1 MALLNK
7 FKYQGIEQYTYDN
20 RGEAEQKA
28 VELSKESFLII
39 SQVRHVNGNY
49 KVCNFH
55 SSLAYPNIVVS
66 IFRNG
71 KQLELV

>member
-1 MALLNK
+1 MTLLNK
-7 FKYQGIEQYTYDN
+7 FKYQDIEQYTYDN
-20 RGEAEQKA
+20 WEEAEQKA

-49 KVCNFH
+49 GACNFH
-55 SSLAYPNIVVS
+55 SSLAYPNVVVS

-71 KQLELV
+71 KQVEL